1 MESIEL
7 QELNKRFLHFLI
19 ISYHIMSDVQNS
31 QLHAAPNKS
40 WAVGTGV
47 EYVAQIARASVEVI
61 EANRIAQTVP
71 ETPLEILCTDVRWLG
86 QDR

>member
-1 MESIEL
+1 MISSFP
-7 QELNKRFLHFLI
+7 N
-19 ISYHIMSDVQNS
+19 ISYHIMSDVQKS
-31 QLHAAPNKS
+31 PLTRPSGWQLHAAPNKS